1 MSSAVLDASAL
12 LAFLRREPG
21 AETVA
26 AALAD
31 CSISSVN
38 LAETYSRLV
47 RSGGSPESVARHVER
62 LQIPVVAFDEPQ
74 ARVAASIHS
83 QSRRYGLSLADCACL
98 ALGVSSRAMVLT
110 ADRAWGQL
118 VLGVEIVLIR

>member
-1 MSSAVLDASAL
+1 MSNAVLDASAL

-21 AETVA
+21 AEAVA
-26 AALAD
+26 AALGD

-38 LAETYSRLV
+38 LAETYSQLV
-47 RSGGSPESVARHVER
+47 RRGGSPEAVARHVER

-74 ARVAASIHS
+74 ALVAASIHS
-83 QSRRYGLSLADCACL
+83 STRQYGLSLADCACL
-98 ALGVSSRAMVLT
+98 ALGTSNRAVVLT

-118 VLGVEIVLIR
+118 VLGLEIVLIR

>member
-1 MSSAVLDASAL
+1 VSNAVLDASAL

-31 CSISSVN
+31 CSVSSVN

-47 RSGGSPESVARHVER
+47 RSGGSLDSVARHVER

-74 ARVAASIHS
+74 ALVAASIHS
-83 QSRRYGLSLADCACL
+83 QSRQYGLSLADCACL

-118 VLGVEIVLIR
+118 SLGVEIVLIR

>member
-1 MSSAVLDASAL
+1 VSSAVLDASAL
-12 LAFLRREPG
+12 LAFLRRELG

-47 RSGGSPESVARHVER
+47 RSGGSLDSVVRHVER

-74 ARVAASIHS
+74 ALVASSIHS
-83 QSRRYGLSLADCACL
+83 RTRQYGLSLADCACL
-98 ALGVSSRAMVLT
+98 ALGISNSAVVLT

-118 VLGVEIVLIR
+118 SLGVEIVLIR